1 MVSISDGWSRRLLTP
16 SHPLRGCGS
25 EVMTTQRRF
34 LVVLMTTL
42 MLAASLA
49 GCLGGDDGGSDP
61 DPGTDNGGTTDTG
74 TSDTDGDG
82 VGDACDADAVDS
94 DLDGI
99 SDAEDLCP
107 LDRDP
112 TNADSDGDG
121 IGDVCD
127 EDADIPGLATERLGT
142 DSAKVSRI
150 AIVGNTSF
158 LDTFRVQT
166 GPPIMQKDVMLASS
180 LSVRPSSHC

>member
-1 MVSISDGWSRRLLTP
+1 MVSLSEWWSRRLLTP
-16 SHPLRGCGS
+16 CHPLRGCGS

-82 VGDACDADAVDS
+82 VI
-94 DLDGI
+94 DLLDQCPNEAG
-99 SDAEDLCP
+99 P
-107 LDRDP
+107 LDSNDRPGCPNLVFD
-112 TNADSDGDG
+112 ADSDGIPDETDTCSDTPG
-121 IGDVCD
+121 NEDVDTTGC
-127 EDADIPGLATERLGT
+127 
-142 DSAKVSRI
+142 SQSQ
-150 AIVGNTSF
+150 
-158 LDTFRVQT
+158 LD
-166 GPPIMQKDVMLASS
+166 LS
-180 LSVRPSSHC
+180 LIHI